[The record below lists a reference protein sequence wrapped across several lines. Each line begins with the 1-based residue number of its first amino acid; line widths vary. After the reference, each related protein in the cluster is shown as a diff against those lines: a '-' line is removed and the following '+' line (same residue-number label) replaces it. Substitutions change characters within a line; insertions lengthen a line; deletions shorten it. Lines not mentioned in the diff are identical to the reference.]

1 MLDMLCKL
9 LHQEGVA
16 SKLCSLGMISAL
28 EVLRDTGSPQ
38 VRRSSDRTLTALIQA
53 SLTLAHQPVSSDE
66 SSQHVP
72 SSRCQSN
79 SPGLPD
85 SLPKQHL
92 LHKLGTS
99 QGRTK
104 HGRISRSRDS
114 LEHVSHAFGSQQGVD
129 CHEHSSRISL
139 YQALCTT
146 TLLLHDTCRH
156 LTVLL
161 PEPIYCAEI
170 PSFGGQQHTS
180 PKTAGSQI
188 AAGNEAAARVSC
200 RAQWRR
206 QAQTTSTQ
214 PPEPQ
219 EHTWTLRAITIGK
232 YLGCSSWTRVQQVD
246 PLLYLFCNATVQGCC
261 TGSQ

>member
-38 VRRSSDRTLTALIQA
+38 VQRSSDRTLTALTQA
-53 SLTLAHQPVSSDE
+53 SLTLAHQPVSPNE
-66 SSQHVP
+66 SSQQVP
-72 SSRCQSN
+72 RSRCQSN
-79 SPGLPD
+79 SPGLLDP
-85 SLPKQHL
+85 LPKQHL

-104 HGRISRSRDS
+104 HGRISRSRHS
-114 LEHVSHAFGSQQGVD
+114 LQHVSHTFGSQQGVV
-129 CHEHSSRISL
+129 CHGRSSPISL
-139 YQALCTT
+139 YQSVCTT
-146 TLLLHDTCRH
+146 SLRLRVSCRH
-156 LTVLL
+156 LTVLS
-161 PEPIYCAEI
+161 PEPACCAEV

-188 AAGNEAAARVSC
+188 AVGDEAAARVSC

-206 QAQTTSTQ
+206 QPQTVPTQ

-232 YLGCSSWTRVQQVD
+232 YLG
-246 PLLYLFCNATVQGCC
+246 
-261 TGSQ
+261 